1 MASKKYPTLK
11 AALDLPEGYNIR
23 NLTTA
28 DLQARLQTVI
38 PVVWK
43 RAKRFEASGTP
54 MMATPVTSYPRNAS
68 RAVLEEIFRQ
78 NRDFLERKTSTIRG
92 ARAVI
97 KETKKRLAER
107 DPAFKDLTA
116 KQTGKVFDI
125 LEKIKEL
132 RPEWFTSRGD
142 SDPVLS
148 EILNNVNYRRGAKR
162 NALEIVRE
170 LEERYDEEAGD
181 TEDLFGREEFMDI

>member
-11 AALDLPEGYNIR
+11 AALDLPEGFNIR

-43 RAKRFEASGTP
+43 RAKRFEASGIP

-78 NRDFLERKTSTIRG
+78 NRDFLKRKTSTIRG

-97 KETKKRLAER
+97 KETRKRLAER

-170 LEERYDEEAGD
+170 LEERYDEEAGE
-181 TEDLFGREEFMDI
+181 TEDLFGREEYMDI